1 MNVSRLGSAPA
12 LVLWVITCTLPFC
25 CLARSDRAL
34 LAPLRVSPEGLSAA
48 DGSLPL
54 LADSKQNGE
63 ANAVLSDEE
72 QPLSPADE
80 EKRPMR
86 RSSTR
91 DRDRDK
97 NKKSST
103 CFLLATGDFSCAAD
117 GGIQKG
123 TAGGVSSTR
132 AGRERW
138 RLSFVEPIQD
148 KGFISIPLPGCP
160 LLPKSTSS
168 CLSICLT
175 SVQHISPCWL
185 HVLFSPPGLGSVTP
199 CWLRC
204 PPWGQSAPT
213 SAPPALLPG
222 FQPLMVGV
230 SGTPLLGTR

>member
-1 MNVSRLGSAPA
+1 M
-12 LVLWVITCTLPFC
+12 
-25 CLARSDRAL
+25 
-34 LAPLRVSPEGLSAA
+34 GLCH
-48 DGSLPL
+48 L

-63 ANAVLSDEE
+63 ANVVLSDEE

-86 RSSTR
+86 RSST
-91 DRDRDK
+91 RDRDK

-132 AGRERW
+132 LGRERW

-148 KGFISIPLPGCP
+148 RGFISIPLLGCP

-168 CLSICLT
+168 CLSMCFT
-175 SVQHISPCWL
+175 SVQHVSPCWL
-185 HVLFSPPGLGSVTP
+185 HVLFSPPHLGSGCT
-199 CWLRC
+199 
-204 PPWGQSAPT
+204 A
-213 SAPPALLPG
+213 LPG
-222 FQPLMVGV
+222 GRVLQPL
-230 SGTPLLGTR
+230 PLQLFSLGFNHSWLA